1 VVPGGAEVPGPAG
14 VWRMPARNRDVV
26 AEKVPPRKK
35 NRQFRA
41 EKCGFEE
48 LAGGPRPAHM
58 NGTERIAGLRGL
70 ERGSESPAARANPE
84 SGAGLTNRF

>member
-1 VVPGGAEVPGPAG
+1 
-14 VWRMPARNRDVV
+14 MPARNRDAL

-48 LAGGPRPAHM
+48 LAGGRRPQAH
-58 NGTERIAGLRGL
+58 EWDRVDR
-70 ERGSESPAARANPE
+70 
-84 SGAGLTNRF
+84 